1 MEKIYEYLDAN
12 KVDVLKITEDDE
24 IPDDDLLLLEDE
36 EEIEIDK
43 IDLTTGRGEPGRSGA
58 DVFKKKS
65 EKFLCCPL
73 EEEIELAQRGW
84 KMVTPMPKET
94 S

>member
-43 IDLTTGRGEPGRSGA
+43 IDLTVPEGVS
-58 DVFKKKS
+58 
-65 EKFLCCPL
+65 L
-73 EEEIELAQRGW
+73 EDPVRMYLKEIGKVPRC
-84 KMVTPMPKET
+84 V
-94 S
+94 